1 MEAVIEDKSL
11 QHGHHPHEV
20 TFHIAVNGEAEVW
33 HLRKI
38 SYEEVV
44 KLAFPNGPTGGD
56 IRYSVSW
63 TKPDGQEGSLRPGR
77 SIDVVEGM
85 MFDVR
90 NTDKS

>member
-1 MEAVIEDKSL
+1 MEQTHQEAH
-11 QHGHHPHEV
+11 HGGPHPHEV
-20 TFHIAVNGEAEVW
+20 TFHIAVNGAAEVW
-33 HLRKI
+33 HRRKI

-44 KLAFPNGPTGGD
+44 NLAFPNGPTGGD

-63 TKPDGQEGSLRPGR
+63 TKPAGQEGSLRPGH